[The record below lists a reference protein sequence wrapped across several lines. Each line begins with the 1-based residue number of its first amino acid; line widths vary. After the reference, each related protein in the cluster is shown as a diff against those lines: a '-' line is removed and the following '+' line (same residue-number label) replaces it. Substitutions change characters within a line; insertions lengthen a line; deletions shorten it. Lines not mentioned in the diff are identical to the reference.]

1 MIKTSKMY
9 SDLKIKIKIKTKQQL
24 TKLHGKKM
32 IVKLFK
38 K

>member
-1 MIKTSKMY
+1 MY
-9 SDLKIKIKIKTKQQL
+9 SDLKIKKIKTKQQF
-24 TKLHGKKM
+24 TKLPGKKM